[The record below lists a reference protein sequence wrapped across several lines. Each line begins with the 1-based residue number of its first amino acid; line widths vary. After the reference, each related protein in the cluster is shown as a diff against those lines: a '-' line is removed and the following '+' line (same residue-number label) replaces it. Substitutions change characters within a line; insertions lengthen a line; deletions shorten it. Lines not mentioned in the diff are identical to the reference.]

1 MTEEPKTKTW
11 RWNQVRMVLIVL
23 AALLVAGRI
32 VFYYFPHD
40 HYYFLAHSLVHG
52 RFDVD
57 QMPPGVLDVAR
68 WRGHN
73 YLPFG
78 PLPALLVVPFLP
90 LLNLGFD
97 LSLVILVMSAL
108 NLWLLRNVLRE
119 LDVTAE
125 LLKWALLL
133 FFVGT
138 SYYSTLIM
146 PFSTWLAHV
155 AVVTGLLL
163 AIRETLGKQRPIL
176 IGLFVGLAG
185 MSRVTAFFTL
195 PFFAWLLWHRQPAP
209 PDRDSLKARLVRLA
223 GLGAGITG
231 PLILLLLYNYARFQ
245 NPFRT
250 GYADVVLTNPILEQA
265 RAHGLFSLVH
275 IPKNLF
281 MLLLQGPV
289 PYPSLEAPVLE
300 MPYVQ
305 PSRWGMGLVFTS
317 PALLLA
323 FWAPVRERLVQA
335 CWLAI
340 LCVLLPLITYY
351 GVGWTQ
357 FGYRYALDFMPFL
370 LLIAALGFK
379 TVSIGKVRIL
389 TTIGVLVN
397 LWGAA
402 WVIAWNQPFCRPLR
416 LLENKTVISQS
427 GVVGG
432 AKSSAIEMPDA
443 RLRR

>member
-1 MTEEPKTKTW
+1 MTEEPKTKVR
-11 RWNQVRMVLIVL
+11 RWNQVRIGLTVL
-23 AALLVAGRI
+23 AALLIVGRI
-32 VFYYFPHD
+32 ILYYFPHD
-40 HYYFLAHSLVHG
+40 HYYFLAHSLAHG
-52 RFDVD
+52 RLDVD
-57 QMPPGVLDVAR
+57 QVQPGVLDVVR

-78 PLPALLVVPFLP
+78 PLPALLLVPFLP
-90 LLNLGFD
+90 LLDLGLD
-97 LSLVILVMSAL
+97 LSLVILLLSAL
-108 NLWLLRNVLRE
+108 NVWLLRNVLRQ
-119 LDVTAE
+119 LDLTTE
-125 LLKWALLL
+125 LLRWALLL

-155 AVVTGLLL
+155 AVITCMLL
-163 AIRETLGKQRPIL
+163 AITETLGKQRPML

-185 MSRVTAFFTL
+185 MSRLTALFAL
-195 PFFAWLLWHRQPAP
+195 PFFAWLLWHGQVAQPNGE
-209 PDRDSLKARLVRLA
+209 RVKTRLVRFA
-223 GLGAGITG
+223 GLGAGIAG
-231 PLILLLLYNYARFQ
+231 PLILLLLYNYARFH
-245 NPFRT
+245 NPLRT

-265 RAHGLFSLVH
+265 RAHGLFSLAH

-289 PYPSLEAPVLE
+289 AYPSVEAPVLE

-305 PSRWGMGLVFTS
+305 PSRWGMGIVFTS

-323 FWAPVRERLVQA
+323 FWAPLRERIVQA

-340 LCVLLPLITYY
+340 AFVLLPLVTYY

-379 TVSIGKVRIL
+379 AVSIEKVRIL

-397 LWGAA
+397 LWGAV
-402 WVIAWNQPFCRPLR
+402 WVIAWNQPFCKPFQF
-416 LLENKTVISQS
+416 LEKKAVIGQS
-427 GVVGG
+427 GLVRGG
-432 AKSSAIEMPDA
+432 EILKTRDVP
-443 RLRR
+443 